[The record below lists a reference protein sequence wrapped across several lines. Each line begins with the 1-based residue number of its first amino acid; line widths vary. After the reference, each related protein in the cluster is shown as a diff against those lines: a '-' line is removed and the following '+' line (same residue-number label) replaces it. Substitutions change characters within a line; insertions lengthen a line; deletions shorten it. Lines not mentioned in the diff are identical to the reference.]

1 MFPNLKTRKPVLPYQ
16 CKIPT
21 GEDKKH
27 QISTFSIRNFE
38 KTDSGILVKFS
49 TNTIIHLF
57 FSYYFADN
65 FYDQESGSNGCVCI
79 FSLKNP
85 SYPEYLCQAQSGVI
99 CVDIHSDHPH
109 MLAVGLADG
118 NVRILSFSPPHG
130 FTKSTITN
138 FEFLLM
144 PTLNQSGFFIFCCCS
159 EFWIGNS

>member
-1 MFPNLKTRKPVLPYQ
+1 M
-16 CKIPT
+16 
-21 GEDKKH
+21 E
-27 QISTFSIRNFE
+27 
-38 KTDSGILVKFS
+38 FS
-49 TNTIIHLF
+49 TSNGLTLF

-118 NVRILSFSPPHG
+118 NVRILSFSPANG
-130 FTKSTITN
+130 FTKSPMN
-138 FEFLLM
+138 REFLL
-144 PTLNQSGFFIFCCCS
+144 
-159 EFWIGNS
+159 